1 MLTREEIEALI
12 AKHREDPGR
21 RLLQGELA
29 KRITI
34 MVHGEDAYNQAIAA
48 SQILFGKG
56 TKEQL
61 LSLDEQSFL
70 AVFAGVPQ
78 YSISAAELKN
88 GIGILDLLAEKSKC
102 FPSKSE
108 CRRSIK
114 ENAVSINQEKISD
127 ADLVLNDTYLLDG
140 KYILVKKGKKNWFI
154 LKAE

>member
-1 MLTREEIEALI
+1 
-12 AKHREDPGR
+12 
-21 RLLQGELA
+21 
-29 KRITI
+29 
-34 MVHGEDAYNQAIAA
+34 
-48 SQILFGKG
+48 
-56 TKEQL
+56 
-61 LSLDEQSFL
+61 
-70 AVFAGVPQ
+70 
-78 YSISAAELKN
+78 
-88 GIGILDLLAEKSKC
+88 SKC